1 MYEKVIN
8 NVEFKCKNKITF
20 EVIFYLK
27 KEKNFSYILKMEQVF
42 LYYFYRVSIDYCFKH
57 LTNGINFFSFL

>member
-1 MYEKVIN
+1 MLNFNVMYEKVIN

-27 KEKNFSYILKMEQVF
+27 KEKISLIF
-42 LYYFYRVSIDYCFKH
+42 
-57 LTNGINFFSFL
+57 